1 MGYQVYQYLELVAG
15 ALVAGIILSI
25 AAHVVFGG
33 RAMTCALTIYVAA
46 SLGACAGLMLAALL
60 HVGGRP

>member
-33 RAMTCALTIYVAA
+33 A
-46 SLGACAGLMLAALL
+46 
-60 HVGGRP
+60 P